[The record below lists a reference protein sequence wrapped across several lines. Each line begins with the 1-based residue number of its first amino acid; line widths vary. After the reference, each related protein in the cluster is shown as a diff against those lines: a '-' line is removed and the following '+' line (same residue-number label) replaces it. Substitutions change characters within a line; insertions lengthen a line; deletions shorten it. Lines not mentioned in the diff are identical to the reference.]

1 MEDALE
7 LFDNRREGVSI
18 VFEQQPD
25 CLVRANSIRL
35 EQVLVNLVSNALD
48 AVEGSAEPL
57 LVVSIWSDTK
67 TVSVSVQDN
76 GKGIPADELPYLFDP
91 FYSTKRSGKGLGL
104 GLSIAYNIIQD
115 FGGTIHVQSEIDQ
128 GTEFIV
134 TLQQGNPS

>member
-1 MEDALE
+1 
-7 LFDNRREGVSI
+7 
-18 VFEQQPD
+18 
-25 CLVRANSIRL
+25 
-35 EQVLVNLVSNALD
+35 
-48 AVEGSAEPL
+48 VEGSAEPL